1 MKTFIVY
8 VERTILESVEIQA
21 NTEAEALEKALNS
34 EEWETQED
42 INWQITNAS
51 EVNFDEYDEFGV
63 NLRNTFNTQPA

>member
-8 VERTILESVEIQA
+8 AERTILESVEIQA

-42 INWQITNAS
+42 IHWEITNAS
-51 EVNFDEYDEFGV
+51 EVNYDEYDEFGV
-63 NLRNTFNTQPA
+63 NLRNTFNTQPE

>member
-8 VERTILESVEIQA
+8 AERTILESIEIQA

-42 INWQITNAS
+42 IHWEITNAS
-51 EVNFDEYDEFGV
+51 EVNYDEYDEFGV

>member
-8 VERTILESVEIQA
+8 AERTILESVEIQA

-42 INWQITNAS
+42 IHWEITDAS

>member
-8 VERTILESVEIQA
+8 AERTILESVEIQA

-42 INWQITNAS
+42 INWEITNAS
-51 EVNFDEYDEFGV
+51 EVNYDEYDEFGV
-63 NLRNTFNTQPA
+63 NLRNTFNTQPE

>member
-8 VERTILESVEIQA
+8 AERTILESVEIQA

-42 INWQITNAS
+42 IHWEITNAS
-51 EVNFDEYDEFGV
+51 EVNYDEYDEFGV

>member
-8 VERTILESVEIQA
+8 AERTILESVEIQA

-42 INWQITNAS
+42 IHWEITNAS
-51 EVNFDEYDEFGV
+51 EADFEDYDEFWV
-63 NLRNTFNTQPA
+63 NLKNTFNTQPA

>member
-8 VERTILESVEIQA
+8 AERTILESVEIQA

-42 INWQITNAS
+42 INWEITNAS
-51 EVNFDEYDEFGV
+51 EVNYDEYDEFGV

>member
-8 VERTILESVEIQA
+8 AERTILESVEIQA

-42 INWQITNAS
+42 INWEITNAS
-51 EVNFDEYDEFGV
+51 EVNYDEFVHGIDLDFGG
-63 NLRNTFNTQPA
+63 NHA

>member
-8 VERTILESVEIQA
+8 AERTILESVEIQA

-42 INWQITNAS
+42 IHWEITNAS
-51 EVNFDEYDEFGV
+51 EVNYDEYDEFGV
-63 NLRNTFNTQPA
+63 NLRNTFNTEPA

>member
-8 VERTILESVEIQA
+8 AERTILESVEIQA

-42 INWQITNAS
+42 IHWEITYPS
-51 EVNFDEYDEFGV
+51 EVNYDEYDEFGV
-63 NLRNTFNTQPA
+63 NLRNTFNTEPT